1 MSGFAV
7 PPLPPLLACLLG
19 VIVLLLV
26 RGRLSLSPCCVCVAN
41 RPLNSCCVAGTM
53 NKPSCPARPTTWS
66 FSGFLPVAVSVPHHA
81 NCPCTTSS
89 KQAQGLRQPRLGL
102 QRVLLIGLPVGGSFT
117 AHQRSTSQGTHNNH
131 DSDFRGP
138 AVTVERRLRYVHDIA
153 DVTVSSLKAPG
164 MPRPETT
171 RTGSSLSKAWEG
183 VNRRKSGPG
192 ASCLTGCRFPVY
204 TSENAWWRFQE
215 PNVAAAEAN
224 DLPPSTNDSAT

>member
-1 MSGFAV
+1 M
-7 PPLPPLLACLLG
+7 
-19 VIVLLLV
+19 LLV

-53 NKPSCPARPTTWS
+53 NKPACPARPTTWS
-66 FSGFLPVAVSVPHHA
+66 FSGFLRGGGQRPASCKLSVHHF
-81 NCPCTTSS
+81 
-89 KQAQGLRQPRLGL
+89 KQAGPGTEPTPHGPSASAPHRASGWWQLHGAPKE
-102 QRVLLIGLPVGGSFT
+102 
-117 AHQRSTSQGTHNNH
+117 HSQGTHNNH

-138 AVTVERRLRYVHDIA
+138 AVTVEHRLRYVHDIA

-192 ASCLTGCRFPVY
+192 ASCLPGCRFPGY
-204 TSENAWWRFQE
+204 ISENAWWRFQE